1 MKPATK
7 KQWMLNYIYHPK
19 IRRYFLSTQTLICRR
34 YNLSFRDLEHVIF
47 VKIKWSVLQYTTYYG
62 QGQNVPGFFFVKIAK
77 KMNLL
82 NWLRI
87 IIYTYEFEF
96 YFLEKPTNFEMKK
109 LVTDLEMSSDC
120 IYANLKLVWQIN
132 FPLQCQ

>member
-1 MKPATK
+1 M
-7 KQWMLNYIYHPK
+7 
-19 IRRYFLSTQTLICRR
+19 
-34 YNLSFRDLEHVIF
+34 IF
-47 VKIKWSVLQYTTYYG
+47 VKIKWSVLEYTTYYG

-120 IYANLKLVWQIN
+120 IHANLKLVWQIN